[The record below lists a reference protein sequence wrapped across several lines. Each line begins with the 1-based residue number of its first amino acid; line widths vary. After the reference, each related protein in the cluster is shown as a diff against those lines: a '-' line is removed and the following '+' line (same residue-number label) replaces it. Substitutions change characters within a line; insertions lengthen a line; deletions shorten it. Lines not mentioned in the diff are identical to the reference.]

1 MRLLSLFAHGTWH
14 EYKNAAPSTYP
25 ELTEA
30 QVRQLQRLTLLSL
43 THASDVCEYTE
54 IQQALD
60 VPADPAFVEALVIEC
75 MDLGMMDG
83 RIDAIEQ
90 RIYITRTQG
99 RDFLPLPAGASPLQA
114 LQAGLEAW
122 KTRAAHVLDALDQ
135 RVATL
140 QAEGDAAHSLSEQR
154 HSAFVQ
160 ALQDARA
167 EPGTV
172 SFSSDVDPTSS
183 GTMTPRRGKR
193 SRP

>member
-1 MRLLSLFAHGTWH
+1 MDTETDAVTRIRDVTSRPGIVEYSALYAQPSIRALEDDAASASHVRLLSLFAHGTWH

-99 RDFLPLPAGASPLQA
+99 RDFLPLPAGGP
-114 LQAGLEAW
+114 
-122 KTRAAHVLDALDQ
+122 
-135 RVATL
+135 
-140 QAEGDAAHSLSEQR
+140 
-154 HSAFVQ
+154 
-160 ALQDARA
+160 
-167 EPGTV
+167 
-172 SFSSDVDPTSS
+172 
-183 GTMTPRRGKR
+183 
-193 SRP
+193 